1 MGRLFL
7 VEFDQTPEVNF
18 YCCRTCQ
25 AHIVLAQHCF
35 SRVTSASLL
44 ILLTSHHIM
53 SWFFERKT
61 FLKMEQLREGLFRNV
76 VNVVVDE
83 RTRREGFFQVE
94 DIHCVRCNKPLG
106 WRYIP
111 AQPNGTVLLKLAHLL
126 FWDGARLL
134 NADTLLDPVVDQEN
148 QEDHDQENQEDH
160 DQENQEDQ
168 GFQGEEDEDDQG
180 PDDNVD
186 ID

>member
-1 MGRLFL
+1 
-7 VEFDQTPEVNF
+7 
-18 YCCRTCQ
+18 
-25 AHIVLAQHCF
+25 
-35 SRVTSASLL
+35 
-44 ILLTSHHIM
+44 
-53 SWFFERKT
+53 
-61 FLKMEQLREGLFRNV
+61 MEQLREGFFTNV

-83 RTRREGFFQVE
+83 RTRMEGFSQVE

-111 AQPNGTVLLKLAHLL
+111 AQPNGTVLLKLIHEQGSSSVL
-126 FWDGARLL
+126 DGARLL
-134 NADTLLDPVVDQEN
+134 NADTLLDPVV
-148 QEDHDQENQEDH
+148 DQENQEDH

-186 ID
+186 MD

>member
-7 VEFDQTPEVNF
+7 VEFDQTPEVHF

-35 SRVTSASLL
+35 SR
-44 ILLTSHHIM
+44 
-53 SWFFERKT
+53 
-61 FLKMEQLREGLFRNV
+61 MEQLREGFFTNV

-83 RTRREGFFQVE
+83 HTRTEGFSQVE

-148 QEDHDQENQEDH
+148 QEDHDQENQE
-160 DQENQEDQ
+160 NQEDQ
-168 GFQGEEDEDDQG
+168 GNQGEEDEDDQG

>member
-44 ILLTSHHIM
+44 IL
-53 SWFFERKT
+53 F
-61 FLKMEQLREGLFRNV
+61 

-106 WRYIP
+106 WRYKKNQKNSQQSNEEEEILSKQSNEYYFVQIP
-111 AQPNGTVLLKLAHLL
+111 AQPNGTVLLKLIHEQGSSSVL
-126 FWDGARLL
+126 GRSKLL

-148 QEDHDQENQEDH
+148 QEDHDQENQE
-160 DQENQEDQ
+160 NQEDQ
-168 GFQGEEDEDDQG
+168 GNQGEEDEDDQG

>member
-1 MGRLFL
+1 
-7 VEFDQTPEVNF
+7 
-18 YCCRTCQ
+18 
-25 AHIVLAQHCF
+25 
-35 SRVTSASLL
+35 
-44 ILLTSHHIM
+44 
-53 SWFFERKT
+53 
-61 FLKMEQLREGLFRNV
+61 MEQLREGMFSNV

-83 RTRREGFFQVE
+83 HTRREGFFQVE

-148 QEDHDQENQEDH
+148 QED
-160 DQENQEDQ
+160 Q
-168 GFQGEEDEDDQG
+168 GNQGEEDEDDQG

>member
-25 AHIVLAQHCF
+25 AHIALSQDCF
-35 SRVTSASLL
+35 SR
-44 ILLTSHHIM
+44 
-53 SWFFERKT
+53 
-61 FLKMEQLREGLFRNV
+61 MEQLREGMFSNV
-76 VNVVVDE
+76 VNVAVDI
-83 RTRREGFFQVE
+83 RMEGFFQVE

-106 WRYIP
+106 WRSIS
-111 AQPNGTVLLKLAHLL
+111 AEPNGTFLLKLAHLL

-134 NADTLLDPVVDQEN
+134 NADTLLDPMVDQEN
-148 QEDHDQENQEDH
+148 QEDHDQE
-160 DQENQEDQ
+160 DQ
-168 GFQGEEDEDDQG
+168 GNQGEEDEDDQG